1 MRCVSVLAGGP
12 CATARRAGVG
22 RAILLVLASLLPLT
36 NASAQI
42 PLGER
47 PEDRLRDL
55 RSQELRRDIVPG
67 AGSVVIPARPP
78 AGDTSAATL
87 RFKVEKIA
95 ITKSAVL
102 PQATLRAMAARF
114 EGREIVLEDLNRLTR
129 EITALYVA
137 AKFPVGFAI
146 LPPQKVENGIVQIVL
161 IEPRVDALDVSPG
174 GYTDPEYLRSRV
186 PLKSGDLVDVFAL
199 ERAMTVMAR
208 TSISGIRV
216 AARLV
221 PGSDFATTR
230 IVLDVVEPPR
240 HSISNRTD
248 NHGTAENGEI
258 RNQTVY
264 RNSSLLGRDDP
275 LVVGASFSRGGRSTF
290 GIYDTPIGIDGTRLE
305 FQYSLSDSHVIAGPF
320 EDLGLSSNGQF
331 AALELRHPFF
341 VDANWVYYGLV
352 ETAYSNGATK
362 TGPLET
368 GTSIHRFAVGNRL
381 IYYSD
386 DGSIEVTGKAVFINA
401 RAYDNL
407 GDTHDTYVKFAGD
420 VRAVRQL
427 GLFTAIAEASWQVAP
442 SELLPSAEQFAVGGA
457 STLRA
462 YEINQFNGDE
472 GYWGRLEVHGPGW
485 GLADT
490 GISDPLGLR
499 ANVFVFAETAGAF
512 PYRAVGPSVQRVDFA
527 TDTGVGIDIGM
538 LNGRL
543 NGRVAVAKSLDK
555 VHEPLLSADPKILME
570 LTAKIEF

>member
-1 MRCVSVLAGGP
+1 MVGGLCGIARLARGVLVA
-12 CATARRAGVG
+12 AV
-22 RAILLVLASLLPLT
+22 LMLASLLPL
-36 NASAQI
+36 ADAMAQA

-55 RSQELRRDIVPG
+55 RSQEFRRDNVPG
-67 AGSVVIPARPP
+67 AQGVVIPARPP

-87 RFKVEKIA
+87 RFKVDKIA

-102 PQATLRAMAARF
+102 PQATLRAMAARL
-114 EGREIVLEDLNRLTR
+114 EGREIVLDDLNRLTR

-137 AKFPVGFAI
+137 ARFPVGFAI
-146 LPPQKVENGIVQIVL
+146 LPPQKVENGVVQIVL
-161 IEPRVDALDVSPG
+161 IEPRVDALEVSPG

-208 TSISGIRV
+208 TSVSGIRV

-248 NHGTAENGEI
+248 NNGTAENGEI

-264 RNSSLLGRDDP
+264 RNASLFGRDDP
-275 LVVGASFSRGGRSTF
+275 LVVGASFSRGARSTF
-290 GIYDTPIGIDGTRLE
+290 GIYDTPVGIDGTRLE
-305 FQYSLSDSHVIAGPF
+305 FQYSLSESHIVSGPF
-320 EDLGLSSNGQF
+320 ADLGLTSDGQF
-331 AALELRHPFF
+331 VALELRHPFF
-341 VDANWVYYGLV
+341 IDTNWIVYGLV
-352 ETAYSNGATK
+352 EAAYSNGATQ

-368 GTSIHRFAVGNRL
+368 GTAIRRVAVGNRL
-381 IYYSD
+381 IHYSE
-386 DGSIEVTGKAVFINA
+386 DGSIEMTGKAVLIDA
-401 RAYDNL
+401 RAYDNV
-407 GDTHDTYVKFAGD
+407 GDTDHTYVKFAGD
-420 VRAVRQL
+420 IRAVRRYAPL
-427 GLFTAIAEASWQVAP
+427 TFIAEASWQLAP
-442 SELLPSAEQFAVGGA
+442 SELLPSAEQFAVGGS

-462 YEINQFNGDE
+462 YEINQFNGDD
-472 GYWGRLEVHGPGW
+472 GYWGRLEIHGPGW
-485 GLADT
+485 GVADA
-490 GISDPLGLR
+490 GLPDPLGLR

-512 PYRAVGPSVQRVDFA
+512 PFRATGPKIERVDFA
-527 TDTGVGIDIGM
+527 TDTGIGLDIGM

-543 NGRVAVAKSLDK
+543 NGRVAVAKSIDQ
-555 VHEPLLSADPKILME
+555 VHEPLLSSDPKILME